1 MMQRTVL
8 VLAASVYQ
16 LDAIRTARRLGYRTV
31 TVDNRPENPGHAM
44 ADASYTVDTTDR
56 DGVLEVARRE
66 SIAGIVSPCTDVAVP
81 TAAYVAEQ
89 LGLPGPPFKST
100 LITCSKSAFRGFL
113 KAHKFA
119 CPETFDID
127 PTFEPEPG
135 LFDRKWVVKPNRSSG
150 SKGVVIVDS
159 RASFDRALHSSLA
172 FDPDRT
178 GVLEEFIGGVDGT
191 CEGFL
196 RDGRIAF
203 SLLLERV
210 TAPAPHVATHGH
222 RVPIRLSPVDR
233 KRVLE
238 TIREVL
244 RALDIVEGPFD
255 CDFIV
260 RPDDVVIL
268 EISPRLGGNSITPL
282 VRASTGLDLTE
293 LTLRS
298 ACRDEVA
305 IPADVEERPAGLVL
319 LGTSRS
325 GVLAL
330 DLDEV
335 ERLRLESWVVY
346 LELDA
351 TPGTAVEAFIDGRKR
366 VGEALLTGA
375 SREQVDERAAELLR
389 RVNVRAL
396 EAHV

>member
-1 MMQRTVL
+1 MQRTVL

-150 SKGVVIVDS
+150 SK
-159 RASFDRALHSSLA
+159 LSLIHISE
-172 FDPDRT
+172 PT
-178 GVLEEFIGGVDGT
+178 
-191 CEGFL
+191 
-196 RDGRIAF
+196 
-203 SLLLERV
+203 
-210 TAPAPHVATHGH
+210 
-222 RVPIRLSPVDR
+222 
-233 KRVLE
+233 
-238 TIREVL
+238 
-244 RALDIVEGPFD
+244 
-255 CDFIV
+255 
-260 RPDDVVIL
+260 RP
-268 EISPRLGGNSITPL
+268 
-282 VRASTGLDLTE
+282 
-293 LTLRS
+293 
-298 ACRDEVA
+298 
-305 IPADVEERPAGLVL
+305 
-319 LGTSRS
+319 
-325 GVLAL
+325 
-330 DLDEV
+330 
-335 ERLRLESWVVY
+335 Y
-346 LELDA
+346 
-351 TPGTAVEAFIDGRKR
+351 
-366 VGEALLTGA
+366 
-375 SREQVDERAAELLR
+375 
-389 RVNVRAL
+389 
-396 EAHV
+396 